1 VLDSLKVKAPPRRFH
16 LRDRRNQRLSAAS
29 SAAVAVGLAVLV
41 IGLGALQYRWLG
53 QVSDAERDRMRA
65 SVRARAAQV
74 ADAFDREITR
84 AFFILQID
92 PETRAKRDWAA
103 YAARY
108 NAWRGS
114 ASFPGMI
121 SDVLLATRETD
132 GTARLERFNAEKGV
146 FEPSPWPERAA
157 SLREWFEGWPPF
169 IQPIREDVPALVMP
183 VPDLRLRQGNMRIE
197 TLEARP
203 ATACVFA
210 LLDARYLTDEML
222 PALVRQQFG
231 SGPALEYDAVLR
243 SREHPAQVLYA
254 SDPERVAGRESAD
267 ATVGLF
273 ELRLDMLADLRR
285 AGQIGDTSPDG
296 KRRFSF
302 SILQTGPVRVQPG
315 GSATHGGGGPRW
327 ELTMQ
332 HRAGSL
338 EAAVASVRRRNLAL
352 SSSILGLLVISIA
365 LVLLSARRAER
376 LAAQQVEFVAGVSHE
391 LRTPLAVIRSAGDNL
406 ADGVVAEPAQVR
418 RYGALVREE
427 GQRLT
432 DLVEQ
437 VLAYAGI
444 QSQHV
449 AAARRP
455 CAPAEVV
462 SNALEQSRDAID
474 RGGIRIET
482 DIPATLPQILADP
495 AALGRAIAN
504 LVTNAVK
511 YGGDAK
517 WVGVSAREEGG
528 EVAITVADRG
538 IGIAQADL
546 PRIFDPFYRSASAVS
561 AQIHGTGLGLTVVLG
576 IARAHGGGLTVA
588 SAPGEGS
595 TFTIHLPAI
604 SAGSS
609 PEWAD
614 ASSSSKT
621 SPASS

>member
-1 VLDSLKVKAPPRRFH
+1 VLDSLKVKAPHRVYH
-16 LRDRRNQRLSAAS
+16 LRDRRKLVHLRLSAAS
-29 SAAVAVGLAVLV
+29 VSVGLAALV
-41 IGLGALQYRWLG
+41 IGLGALQHRWLG

-65 SVRARAAQV
+65 SVRARAELV

-84 AFFILQID
+84 AYFLLQVD
-92 PETRAKRDWAA
+92 PETRTTRDWAK
-103 YAARY
+103 YAGRY
-108 NAWRGS
+108 NTWRAS

-157 SLREWFEGWPPF
+157 SLRQWFERWPPS

-183 VPDLRLRQGNMRIE
+183 IPELRLRQDNMR
-197 TLEARP
+197 LEALERRP
-203 ATACVFA
+203 ASACVFA

-222 PALVRQQFG
+222 PALLGQQFG

-243 SREHPAQVLYA
+243 SRETPARVLYA
-254 SDPERVAGRESAD
+254 SDPARANAREPAD

-273 ELRLDMLADLRR
+273 ELRLYMLPELRL
-285 AGQIGDTSPDG
+285 AGHIPDTGPDG
-296 KRRFSF
+296 KRRFSI
-302 SILQTGPVRVQPG
+302 SILQTGPLRTQPG
-315 GSATHGGGGPRW
+315 GVTTPVGPRW

-338 EAAVASVRRRNLAL
+338 EAAVAGVRRRNLAL
-352 SSSILGLLVISIA
+352 SSSILGLLAVSIA

-376 LAAQQVEFVAGVSHE
+376 LAAQQMEFVAGVSHE
-391 LRTPLAVIRSAGDNL
+391 LRTPLTVIRSAGDNL
-406 ADGVVAEPAQVR
+406 ADGVVAEPTQVR

-444 QSQHV
+444 QSQHA

-455 CAPAEVV
+455 CAPADIV
-462 SNALEQSRDAID
+462 SSALEQSRDAID
-474 RGGIRIET
+474 RGGSRIET
-482 DIPATLPQILADP
+482 DLPANLPPILADP

-504 LVTNAVK
+504 LVINAVK

-517 WVGVSAREEGG
+517 WVGISARAEGG

-538 IGIAQADL
+538 IGIAPADR
-546 PRIFDPFYRSASAVS
+546 PRIFDPFYRASSVIS
-561 AQIHGTGLGLTVVLG
+561 AQIHGTGLGLTVVQG
-576 IARAHGGGLTVA
+576 IARAHGGSVSVA

-595 TFTIHLPAI
+595 AFTIHLPAI
-604 SAGSS
+604 TTGSS

>member
-1 VLDSLKVKAPPRRFH
+1 
-16 LRDRRNQRLSAAS
+16 
-29 SAAVAVGLAVLV
+29 
-41 IGLGALQYRWLG
+41 
-53 QVSDAERDRMRA
+53 VSDAERDRMRA

-84 AFFILQID
+84 AYFVLQID
-92 PETRAKRDWAA
+92 PETRAARDWAA

-121 SDVLLATRETD
+121 SDVLLATREAD
-132 GTARLERFNAEKGV
+132 GTARLERFNVEKGV

-157 SLREWFEGWPPF
+157 SLRQWFERWPPA

-183 VPDLRLRQGNMRIE
+183 TPDLRLRQGTMRIE
-197 TLEARP
+197 TLEGRP

-222 PALVRQQFG
+222 PALLRQQFG

-243 SREHPAQVLYA
+243 GRENPARVLYA
-254 SDPERVAGRESAD
+254 SDPARVGARESAD

-273 ELRLDMLADLRR
+273 ELRLDMLSDLRR
-285 AGQIGDTSPDG
+285 AGEIGDTGPDG
-296 KRRFSF
+296 KRRFSI
-302 SILQTGPVRVQPG
+302 SILQTGPLRVQPG
-315 GSATHGGGGPRW
+315 GVTTHGGGGPRW

-338 EAAVASVRRRNLAL
+338 EAAVATVRRRNLAL
-352 SSSILGLLVISIA
+352 SSSILGLLAISIA

-418 RYGALVREE
+418 RYGGLVREE

-444 QSQHV
+444 QSQHA
-449 AAARRP
+449 AAARRA
-455 CAPAEVV
+455 CAPADVV
-462 SNALEQSRDAID
+462 SRALEQSRDAID
-474 RGGIRIET
+474 RSGARIET
-482 DIPATLPQILADP
+482 DIPADTPLVLGDP
-495 AALGRAIAN
+495 AALGRAVAN

-517 WVGVSAREEGG
+517 WVGVSARAEDG

-538 IGIAQADL
+538 IGIAPADL
-546 PRIFDPFYRSASAVS
+546 PRIFDPFYRASSAVAS
-561 AQIHGTGLGLTVVLG
+561 QIHGTGLGLTIVLG
-576 IARAHGGGLTVA
+576 IARAHGGGVTVA
-588 SAPGEGS
+588 SAPGQGS
-595 TFTIHLPAI
+595 AFTIHLPAVVAEVTEI
-604 SAGSS
+604 TEDPNTETTGDTGNPHGSIAHV
-609 PEWAD
+609 PRAPR
-614 ASSSSKT
+614 A
-621 SPASS
+621 